1 MWWIVDKLPS
11 IGSKTLTPP
20 SNLKRM
26 EGDRSDRRFKVMG
39 GRRSFDVCDHVRE
52 MQAEGHTFEVH
63 IGCDSQNH
71 RNLTVYVT
79 TVVFRFPASGAHVI
93 YRKEKVP
100 KILDMWTK
108 LWGETERSVALA
120 NLLREETGVHV
131 EQIDLDFNT
140 DPNYPSNKV
149 LSASAG
155 YIQSLGFQS
164 GAKPGL
170 LMAAWAADAL
180 CQ

>member
-1 MWWIVDKLPS
+1 MDKVP
-11 IGSKTLTPP
+11 GSDDSLAQKPA
-20 SNLKRM
+20 NLNGM
-26 EGDRSDRRFKVMG
+26 DSDRSERRFKIMG
-39 GRRSFDVCDHVRE
+39 GRRSFDVCDYVRDMHLSGHPFAVHV
-52 MQAEGHTFEVH
+52 
-63 IGCDSQNH
+63 GCDSQNH
-71 RNLTVYVT
+71 KNHTVYVT
-79 TVVFRFPASGAHVI
+79 TVVFRFPQAGAHVI

-120 NLLREETGVHV
+120 HLLREEAGTQIA
-131 EQIDLDFNT
+131 QIDLDFNT
-140 DPNYPSNKV
+140 DPAHPSNKV

>member
-1 MWWIVDKLPS
+1 MDKL
-11 IGSKTLTPP
+11 IGPRIRSLASPPTLKAMD
-20 SNLKRM
+20 S
-26 EGDRSDRRFKVMG
+26 DRSDRRFKPMG
-39 GRRSFDVCDHVRE
+39 GRRSVDVCDYVRD
-52 MQAEGHTFEVH
+52 MKASGTAFALH

-71 RNLTVYVT
+71 RSHTVYVT
-79 TVVFRFPASGAHVI
+79 TVVFRFPGQEPTSFTARKRCPRSWTCGPSCGEKPSAPSPLRTCFGRSGA
-93 YRKEKVP
+93 R
-100 KILDMWTK
+100 
-108 LWGETERSVALA
+108 
-120 NLLREETGVHV
+120 V

-140 DPNYPSNKV
+140 DPAHPSNKV

-155 YIQSLGFQS
+155 YVQSLGFQS

>member
-1 MWWIVDKLPS
+1 MDKL
-11 IGSKTLTPP
+11 IGPRIRSLTSPPTLIAMD
-20 SNLKRM
+20 S
-26 EGDRSDRRFKVMG
+26 DRSDRRFKPMG
-39 GRRSFDVCDHVRE
+39 GRRSVDVCDYVRD
-52 MQAEGHTFEVH
+52 MQASGTAFALH

-71 RNLTVYVT
+71 RSHTVYVT
-79 TVVFRFPASGAHVI
+79 TVVFRFPRAGAHVI

-100 KILDMWTK
+100 KITDMWTK

-120 NLLREETGVHV
+120 HLLREEAGARV

-140 DPNYPSNKV
+140 DPAHPSNKV

-155 YIQSLGFQS
+155 YVQSLGFQS

>member
-1 MWWIVDKLPS
+1 
-11 IGSKTLTPP
+11 
-20 SNLKRM
+20 M
-26 EGDRSDRRFKVMG
+26 EGDRSTRRFKIMG
-39 GRRSFDVCDHVRE
+39 GRRSFDVCEYVRE
-52 MQAEGHTFEVH
+52 MQSSDARFVLYV
-63 IGCDSQNH
+63 GCDSQNH
-71 RNLTVYVT
+71 RNHTVYVT
-79 TVVFRFPASGAHVI
+79 TVVFRFPRSGAHVI

-100 KILDMWTK
+100 KIGDLWTK

-120 NLLREETGVHV
+120 NLLREEAGVEV
-131 EQIDLDFNT
+131 AQIDLDFNT
-140 DPNYPSNKV
+140 DPAHPSNKV

>member
-1 MWWIVDKLPS
+1 MDGHRS
-11 IGSKTLTPP
+11 ARSFKT
-20 SNLKRM
+20 
-26 EGDRSDRRFKVMG
+26 MG
-39 GRRSFDVCDHVRE
+39 GIRTFDVCEYVCEMKAAGHAFELHV
-52 MQAEGHTFEVH
+52 
-63 IGCDSQNH
+63 GCDSQNH
-71 RNLTVYVT
+71 RSHTVYVT
-79 TVVFRFPASGAHVI
+79 TVVFRFPGAGAHVI

-100 KILDMWTK
+100 KIRDLWTK

-120 NLLREETGVHV
+120 NLLRDEAQAQV

-140 DPNYPSNKV
+140 DPAHPSNKV

-155 YIQSLGFQS
+155 YVQSLGFQS

>member
-1 MWWIVDKLPS
+1 
-11 IGSKTLTPP
+11 
-20 SNLKRM
+20 
-26 EGDRSDRRFKVMG
+26 MG
-39 GRRSFDVCDHVRE
+39 GRRAFDVCDYVRE
-52 MQAEGHTFEVH
+52 MMSSGALCSLHV
-63 IGCDSQNH
+63 GCDSQNYRCH
-71 RNLTVYVT
+71 TVYVT
-79 TVVFRFPASGAHVI
+79 TVVFRYPQAGAHVI

-100 KILDMWTK
+100 RISDMWTK

-120 NLLREETGVHV
+120 HMLREEAEVEV

-140 DPNYPSNKV
+140 DPAYPSNKL

-164 GAKPGL
+164 GAKPDL

-180 CQ
+180 CH

>member
-1 MWWIVDKLPS
+1 
-11 IGSKTLTPP
+11 
-20 SNLKRM
+20 
-26 EGDRSDRRFKVMG
+26 MG
-39 GRRSFDVCDHVRE
+39 GRRSFDVCDYVRE
-52 MQAEGHTFEVH
+52 MKETGANFVLYV
-63 IGCDSQNH
+63 GCDSQNYRSH
-71 RNLTVYVT
+71 TVYVT
-79 TVVFRFPASGAHVI
+79 TVVFRYPGAGAHVV

-100 KILDMWTK
+100 RIEDMWTK

-120 NLLREETGVHV
+120 NLLREESEVEV

-140 DPNYPSNKV
+140 DPAHPSNKL

-164 GAKPGL
+164 GAKPDL

-180 CQ
+180 CH

>member
-1 MWWIVDKLPS
+1 MRQ
-11 IGSKTLTPP
+11 SKSSEPHRLRHHGRVPVSRSGLT
-20 SNLKRM
+20 
-26 EGDRSDRRFKVMG
+26 
-39 GRRSFDVCDHVRE
+39 SFTE
-52 MQAEGHTFEVH
+52 
-63 IGCDSQNH
+63 
-71 RNLTVYVT
+71 
-79 TVVFRFPASGAHVI
+79 
-93 YRKEKVP
+93 KERVP
-100 KILDMWTK
+100 KIGDLWTK

-120 NLLREETGVHV
+120 NLLREEAGVEV
-131 EQIDLDFNT
+131 AQIDLDFNT
-140 DPNYPSNKV
+140 DPAHPSNKV